1 MKLLI
6 GRLGRQ
12 VTVLIAIL
20 ALAIPVLA
28 ADNTLD
34 VKCVDQAGGP
44 AAGVKVQ
51 IQHMGTGKWKDKKS
65 DAKGMASFNKLDD
78 GLYRVLARKDG
89 SAAAFYEFAVMKGSA
104 QQSVTLRF
112 EPGDP
117 VQKVYFEDPELGRKA
132 DELLNQG
139 VEMLRTNKFAEAE
152 KMLQESIKI
161 RPSNPDAQYNLA
173 IALLQEQ
180 KWEPAEEALK
190 TVINL
195 ANAMGVVRKADA
207 PGSNPFAEMGQR
219 AQEVLTKIPV
229 FRLRTEADK
238 DSRERRFDE
247 AISKYQKAVQLEP
260 SDADLY
266 YNLGLALAN
275 GRRFDEALQTV
286 DKAIALKPSE
296 AAYRELKNKIVEFKE
311 NAVLLKA
318 KGILEEGDKLYQ
330 ASDFAGA
337 LKKYQEA
344 IPMIPEKNQPGVWTQ
359 IARTYAKMKQ
369 GDQAVQAFKK
379 AMDIAPDQP
388 NYRKELAQYYL
399 NEKKYEE
406 ALNVYADMRASGSA
420 TPDQMLFSL
429 GQTLS
434 NQGNSD
440 VAELAFEKAIK
451 VNPQHAESYYEL
463 GMLLY
468 YSKKNDKR
476 AKELLAK
483 YLELGKAKDHIDNAT
498 AVLVVIKRR
507 SP

>member
-1 MKLLI
+1 MKHWI
-6 GRLGRQ
+6 GSLSWQ

-20 ALAIPVLA
+20 VLAIPVFA

-34 VKCVDQAGGP
+34 VKCVDQAGSP
-44 AAGVKVQ
+44 AVGVKVQ

-65 DAKGMASFNKLDD
+65 DAKGVASFNKLED

-89 SAAAFYEFAVMKGSA
+89 SAAAFYEFAIMKGSA
-104 QQSVTLRF
+104 PQSVILRF
-112 EPGDP
+112 EPGDAA
-117 VQKVYFEDPELGRKA
+117 QKVYFEDPELGRKA
-132 DELLNQG
+132 DALLSQG
-139 VEMLRTNKFAEAE
+139 VDMLRANKFAEAE

-161 RPSNPDAQYNLA
+161 RPSNPDALYNLA
-173 IALLQEQ
+173 IALLQQQ
-180 KWEPAEEALK
+180 KWGAAEESLK
-190 TVINL
+190 KVVEL
-195 ANAMGVVRKADA
+195 ANAMGEMRKADA
-207 PGSNPFAEMGQR
+207 AGGNPFAELGQR
-219 AQEVLTKIPV
+219 AQDVLAKIPV
-229 FRLRTEADK
+229 FQLRVEADK
-238 DSRERRFDE
+238 ASQERRFDE
-247 AISKYQKAVQLEP
+247 AITKYQQAVQLDP
-260 SDADLY
+260 GDADLY

-275 GRRFDEALQTV
+275 GKRFDEALQTV
-286 DKAIALKPSE
+286 DKAIGLKPSE
-296 AAYRELKNKIVEFKE
+296 AAYRELKNKIVEFRE
-311 NAVLLKA
+311 NAILLKA

-344 IPMIPEKNQPGVWTQ
+344 IPMIPERNQPGVWTQ
-359 IARTYAKMKQ
+359 IARTYAKLKQ

-379 AMDIAPDQP
+379 AMEIAPDQP

-399 NEKKYEE
+399 NEKQYEE
-406 ALNVYADMRASGSA
+406 ALNVYADMRAAGST

-434 NQGNSD
+434 SQGNSE

-463 GMLLY
+463 GMLFY

-476 AKELLAK
+476 ARELLTK
-483 YLELGKAKDHIDNAT
+483 YLELGKAKDHIDNAS